1 MLAAALAL
9 LAQSVLDPLPQQPVE
24 FGAVRWER
32 EYDAARARA
41 QREAKPLLTLF
52 QEVPG

>member
-1 MLAAALAL
+1 MLCGLLL
-9 LAQSVLDPLPQQPVE
+9 LAQTLPDPPPRQPVE

-32 EYDAARARA
+32 DWDAARARA
-41 QREAKPLLTLF
+41 RKESKPLLVLF